1 MEKIVLNPEEITFD
15 NVKKYL
21 NDLFYEIRNVWNTAE
36 VNDEGKDLLADCL
49 DGAPEGILGVQL
61 LMGHLTGST
70 FSLVTDPNTGKR
82 DYVKDEPVDPKTIYE
97 QASQLIDFIND
108 VLEKYKRNKSL

>member
-1 MEKIVLNPEEITFD
+1 MEKKVLNPEEITFD
-15 NVKKYL
+15 NIKKYL

-70 FSLVTDPNTGKR
+70 YSLVTDSNTGKR
-82 DYVKDEPVDPKTIYE
+82 DFVKDEPVDPKIIYE
-97 QASQLIDFIND
+97 QASQLIDFINE
-108 VLEKYKRNKSL
+108 VLEKYKRTKSL